1 MAVFVRDRPVARSK
15 SIAVGI
21 IAGVLLI
28 MAILS
33 IGVTIERAILLLR
46 SQSATGAF
54 LAKVR
59 PVLDA
64 WEIDRVLE
72 ISKAFPRSFMAKL
85 STGIVSRYQHALEN
99 HEGNLSAVERARR
112 ASERR
117 RDAMSADMRKG
128 LSILATVGSIAP
140 FVGLLGTVV
149 GIITAFQGIGSSGS
163 AGLGTVSAGIAEAL
177 VETAFGL
184 MVAIPA
190 VLFFNYL
197 NTRISAD
204 EAALERFAGEL
215 LDEMENSHGRNDDSG
230 QFAKAA
236 E

>member
-1 MAVFVRDRPVARSK
+1 MQFDLGHILQSMGLLSR
-15 SIAVGI
+15 I

-33 IGVTIERAILLLR
+33 IGVTIERAILLFR

-72 ISKAFPRSFMAKL
+72 VSKAFPRSFMAKL

>member
-1 MAVFVRDRPVARSK
+1 MQFDLGHILQSMGLLSR
-15 SIAVGI
+15 I

>member
-1 MAVFVRDRPVARSK
+1 MQFDLGHILQSMGLLSR
-15 SIAVGI
+15 I
-21 IAGVLLI
+21 IAGVLLV

-33 IGVTIERAILLLR
+33 IGVTIERAILLVR
-46 SQSATGAF
+46 STSATRAF
-54 LAKVR
+54 LEKVR

-64 WEIDRVLE
+64 WEIDRVLDV
-72 ISKAFPRSFMAKL
+72 SKAFPRSFMAKL
-85 STGIVSRYQHALEN
+85 ASGIVSRYQHALEN

-117 RDAMSADMRKG
+117 RDAMSADLRKG
-128 LSILATVGSIAP
+128 LSILATVGSVAP

-149 GIITAFQGIGSSGS
+149 GIITAFQGIATTGSG
-163 AGLGTVSAGIAEAL
+163 GLGAVSAGIAEAL
-177 VETAFGL
+177 IETAFGL
-184 MVAIPA
+184 AVAIPA

>member
-1 MAVFVRDRPVARSK
+1 MQFDLGHILQSMGLLSR
-15 SIAVGI
+15 I

-33 IGVTIERAILLLR
+33 IGVTIERAILLFR

>member
-1 MAVFVRDRPVARSK
+1 MQFDLGHILHSMGLLSRV
-15 SIAVGI
+15 
-21 IAGVLLI
+21 IAGVLLV

-33 IGVTIERAILLLR
+33 IGVTIERAILLYR
-46 SQSATGAF
+46 SKVATAAF

-59 PVLDA
+59 GALDKWDIDSVLH
-64 WEIDRVLE
+64 
-72 ISKAFPRSFMAKL
+72 ISKEYPRSFMAKL
-85 STGIVSRYQHALEN
+85 AAGLVNRYQHALEN

-117 RDAMSADMRKG
+117 RDAIAADMRTG
-128 LSILATVGSIAP
+128 MSIIATVGSVAP
-140 FVGLLGTVV
+140 FVGLLGTVI
-149 GIITAFQGIGSSGS
+149 GIITAFQGIGGSGS
-163 AGLGTVSAGIAEAL
+163 AGLGAVGAGIAEAL

-197 NTRISAD
+197 NTRINAD

-215 LDEMENSHGRNDDSG
+215 LDEMENSHGRDDSG
-230 QFAKAA
+230 KFAKAA
-236 E
+236 

>member
-1 MAVFVRDRPVARSK
+1 MQFDLAHIFQSMGLLSR
-15 SIAVGI
+15 I
-21 IAGVLLI
+21 IAGVLLV

-33 IGVTIERAILLLR
+33 IGVTIERAILFFR
-46 SQSATGAF
+46 SQGATSAF
-54 LAKVR
+54 LSKVR
-59 PVLDA
+59 PALDA
-64 WEIDRVLE
+64 WHIDAVLE
-72 ISKAFPRSFMAKL
+72 IAKAHPRSFMAKL
-85 STGIVSRYQHALEN
+85 ASGIVTRYQHALQN

-149 GIITAFQGIGSSGS
+149 GIISAFQGIATTGSG
-163 AGLGTVSAGIAEAL
+163 GLGAVSAGIAEAL
-177 VETAFGL
+177 IETAFGL
-184 MVAIPA
+184 AVAIPA

-197 NTRISAD
+197 NTRISSD

-215 LDEMENSHGRNDDSG
+215 LDEMENSHGRDDSSG
-230 QFAKAA
+230 EFAKAA

>member
-1 MAVFVRDRPVARSK
+1 MQFDLAHILQSMGLLSR
-15 SIAVGI
+15 I
-21 IAGVLLI
+21 IAGVLLV

-33 IGVTIERAILLLR
+33 IGVTIERAFVLFR
-46 SQSATGAF
+46 SQSATAAF

-59 PVLDA
+59 PAIETFKIGTVLD
-64 WEIDRVLE
+64 V
-72 ISKAFPRSFMAKL
+72 SKAYPRSFMAKL
-85 STGIVSRYQHALEN
+85 ATSIVARYQHAMDN

-149 GIITAFQGIGSSGS
+149 GIITAFQGIATTGSG
-163 AGLGTVSAGIAEAL
+163 GLGAVSAGIAEAL
-177 VETAFGL
+177 IETAFGL
-184 MVAIPA
+184 AVAIPA

-197 NTRISAD
+197 NTRISSD
-204 EAALERFAGEL
+204 EAALERFSGEL
-215 LDEMENSHGRNDDSG
+215 LDEMEHYHGIDADSG
-230 QFAKAA
+230 EFAKAA